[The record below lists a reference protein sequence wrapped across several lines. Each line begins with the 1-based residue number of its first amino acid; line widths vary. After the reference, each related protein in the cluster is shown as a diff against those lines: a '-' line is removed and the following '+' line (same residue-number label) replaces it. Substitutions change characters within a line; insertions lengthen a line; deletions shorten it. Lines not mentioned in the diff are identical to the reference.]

1 MDLSE
6 LHRVQRQ
13 ERSTDSLQELR
24 ESFYADV
31 AAYLEDLRE
40 TRSAAAEEADDPFR
54 SARVSELTSEIETAE
69 HVAEAIYQRRIG
81 KLVDEAS
88 LVATGNGQRTGG
100 LTAEEQ
106 ELFDDLVERIRQN
119 RESVL
124 GQFRGEV
131 SVPEPAESDTVQTTK
146 PAADAGPLARDE
158 HPPDESLDERSPD
171 PAAATDGPLDER
183 AEEDT
188 TDGAGEHSEGTD
200 AADEDAAA
208 DVERTTVRM
217 TADVGEIFG
226 VDAESYELSRD
237 DVVDLPREN
246 ADPLVDRDVAERL
259 E

>member
-40 TRSAAAEEADDPFR
+40 TRAAAAEEADDPFR

-88 LVATGNGQRTGG
+88 LVATGNGETTGG

-106 ELFDDLVERIRQN
+106 ELFEALVERIRQN
-119 RESVL
+119 RDSVL

-131 SVPEPAESDTVQTTK
+131 SVPERPGSDDDTETQPTERTDTPARYS
-146 PAADAGPLARDE
+146 
-158 HPPDESLDERSPD
+158 HPPDEPLDEGGPD
-171 PAAATDGPLDER
+171 PAAAMSGDLDGPAPEKTATDGESGD
-183 AEEDT
+183 
-188 TDGAGEHSEGTD
+188 D
-200 AADEDAAA
+200 AAEDATA
-208 DVERTTVRM
+208 VERTTIRM

-226 VDAESYELSRD
+226 VDAESYELNRD

-246 ADPLVDRDVAERL
+246 ADPLVDRDVAERV